1 MIILS
6 NLNLNELPSV
16 PLIDDLNRGQFFLV
30 IYLKMLISNSYYI
43 CTYVYVFEQH
53 YKLRIKL
60 SNQLL
65 QILYDPPL
73 RDGQS
78 RDAENTV

>member
-1 MIILS
+1 M
-6 NLNLNELPSV
+6 
-16 PLIDDLNRGQFFLV
+16 
-30 IYLKMLISNSYYI
+30 YI
-43 CTYVYVFEQH
+43 YVFQQH

-65 QILYDPPL
+65 KILYDPPL